1 MDSNKKNSNKW
12 IIPKSHAQIHS
23 FMASRRDN
31 IFGRI
36 LCIAGRRRCASVTPI
51 YIFLYV
57 YDNCDNDELIGKVSV
72 QRPKFFS
79 NLKVCS
85 QTHQN
90 ISSSLSDEMELRF
103 KSALF
108 FLKRY
113 FLKNTNRVYTFFSFF
128 TLYPCKVIPFTIKIL
143 WAAKHGRRYY
153 YRVIWDLGLVRWSM
167 SFVGAIRPIFDRFL
181 FERKYVYFRISW
193 WEERSNKRVIIIRII
208 RNHQESS
215 KIIN

>member
-1 MDSNKKNSNKW
+1 MNSNKW
-12 IIPKSHAQIHS
+12 TQIKKTQTNES
-23 FMASRRDN
+23 FPSLTHKFILSWRAGVIKFSEEYYVSR
-31 IFGRI
+31 GG
-36 LCIAGRRRCASVTPI
+36 AGVQVSRQ

-113 FLKNTNRVYTFFSFF
+113 FLKNTNRVYTFFF
-128 TLYPCKVIPFTIKIL
+128 LYRICIYPCKVIPFTIKIL

-167 SFVGAIRPIFDRFL
+167 SFVGAIRAIFDRFL
-181 FERKYVYFRISW
+181 FERKC
-193 WEERSNKRVIIIRII
+193 RSSEIMMKKEV
-208 RNHQESS
+208 
-215 KIIN
+215 